1 MADHPDELA
10 LSLRH
15 QLESGVAADA
25 VIDDLVRGGL
35 SRKSAERFVERA
47 LAGPFDSPSDL
58 TDRPVQSSATPD
70 ASRGATHEAAGA
82 TSSAP
87 RQKGR
92 LAALMAVATIAAVV
106 GVMQWHSAT
115 TDRSRQHETST
126 ADLARGDQV
135 RAADLRAAFTVDEAA
150 AFRSRAADLDTALKQ
165 FRSGRPTA
173 QCDAASRLGRYGS
186 QEHLAPLV
194 ELLTTA
200 TSSRARVCAAAA
212 LAALGDTT
220 TVMAAYKEWAAS
232 RDADLRLA
240 AIAGYGDLGP
250 PAAKTALPFL
260 RRELRSSNWE
270 TRYLVVEALAKLGPG
285 ARSLLATASKDADPR
300 VRQRA
305 SALLK
310 R

>member
-1 MADHPDELA
+1 MADQPDELA

-87 RQKGR
+87 PRTGR
-92 LAALMAVATIAAVV
+92 LAALIAVATIAAVV
-106 GVMQWHSAT
+106 GVMQWRSAT
-115 TDRSRQHETST
+115 TDRSRQHGTST
-126 ADLARGDQV
+126 ADLARDDVG
-135 RAADLRAAFTVDEAA
+135 AADLRAAFTVDEAA

-186 QEHLAPLV
+186 QEHVAPLV

-212 LAALGDTT
+212 LAALGDTA

-240 AIAGYGDLGP
+240 AITGYGDLGP
-250 PAAKTALPFL
+250 PAARTALPFL

-270 TRYLVVEALAKLGPG
+270 TRYLVVESLAKLGPG